1 MTQGWDLPRCGSP
14 AQVGEA
20 PVELLVQVLGVPAL
34 ADLGVCNGY
43 FESVMHW
50 DHFSYRS
57 RQAVVPPAP
66 GCGSRWLD
74 PRPGW
79 RQTWSSTRSSEWSGV
94 AVAVKL
100 KAEIL

>member
-1 MTQGWDLPRCGSP
+1 MTQGWDLPRWGSP

-20 PVELLVQVLGVPAL
+20 PGELLVQVLGAPAL
-34 ADLGVCNGY
+34 ADLSVCNGY

-66 GCGSRWLD
+66 GSRCLD
-74 PRPGW
+74 PRPDW
-79 RQTWSSTRSSEWSGV
+79 RLTWSSLVVVIGVAV

>member
-20 PVELLVQVLGVPAL
+20 PGELLVQVLGAPAL
-34 ADLGVCNGY
+34 ADLSVCNGY

-57 RQAVVPPAP
+57 RKELFLLLLGPGGLTLVQVGGRHGLLLVVV
-66 GCGSRWLD
+66 D
-74 PRPGW
+74 
-79 RQTWSSTRSSEWSGV
+79 GV
-94 AVAVKL
+94 VSL
-100 KAEIL
+100 

>member
-1 MTQGWDLPRCGSP
+1 MTQGWDLPRWGSP

-20 PVELLVQVLGVPAL
+20 PVELLVQVLGAPAL
-34 ADLGVCNGY
+34 ADLSVCNGY

-66 GCGSRWLD
+66 GSRWLD

-79 RQTWSSTRSSEWSGV
+79 RQTWSSLVVVIGVGV

>member
-20 PVELLVQVLGVPAL
+20 PGELLVQVLGAPAL
-34 ADLGVCNGY
+34 ADLSVCNGY

-66 GCGSRWLD
+66 GSRWLD

-79 RQTWSSTRSSEWSGV
+79 RQTWSSLVVVIGV
-94 AVAVKL
+94 AFAVAVKL

>member
-20 PVELLVQVLGVPAL
+20 PGELLVQVLGAPAI
-34 ADLGVCNGY
+34 ADLSVCNGY

-66 GCGSRWLD
+66 GSRWLD

-79 RQTWSSTRSSEWSGV
+79 RQTWSSLVVVIGVGV

>member
-1 MTQGWDLPRCGSP
+1 MSSALLP
-14 AQVGEA
+14 
-20 PVELLVQVLGVPAL
+20 LLTSVSAMVT
-34 ADLGVCNGY
+34 

-66 GCGSRWLD
+66 GSRCLD
-74 PRPGW
+74 PRPDW
-79 RQTWSSTRSSEWSGV
+79 RLTWSSLVVIGVVV